1 MHEKNC
7 LIKFYMLRYF
17 YAMCIIIS
25 FMSCNAPSG
34 IRRVWAIDDSEKIKQ
49 EDLENPLAN
58 NQNNKVWKKET
69 INIFGAKNEIIA
81 FQLIIQADASGVTN
95 VNVEISNLTNGA
107 STISGSASGPDDPY
121 DYRGRNVEMF
131 TEHYLNMIKRS
142 PPEWFF
148 SESAAPP
155 AYYTGWVPDCLIP
168 FSAPSGKGGA
178 PFSIEGNKNQGVWVD
193 LLIPK
198 NAVAGTYTGNAILTI
213 SDKIVE
219 AIPIFMKVYDFAL
232 PDSTHIKNMFGYN
245 PGALAQRHGL
255 SEGSNEYYNIEAKYQ
270 QMAHRHRFDLV
281 TGVANLDDM
290 TRYYKRY
297 YTGEIYTD
305 VSGYAGPGENIG
317 NTTFSI
323 GYGGDIPA
331 EYGKS
336 INSMTKSGWWVGSDA
351 WENWFIQNAPGVERH
366 KYLFPDEPDW
376 KGPEGAKGTGSM
388 DTIRMQAKWTHSN
401 PGTGKNI
408 PTLVTNTVKPGLKG
422 YVDFWSISAQ
432 EYTISLTP
440 EDIASERAGGHKFGI
455 YNGFRPGMGAVVSD
469 ADAIEFRVMPWI
481 VWKYKL
487 DQYFYW
493 STTFWR
499 DLNVFVNPLTYED
512 RINGDGTFLYPG
524 QDYVFPE
531 ENKNLAGP
539 LSSIR
544 AKNWRRGA
552 QDYEYLWLVKKAGLE
567 TELNN
572 IVNECIPTALWEAK
586 SQKDI
591 SWSSRGYKFEEYR
604 KQLAEL
610 LSSHSAKNK

>member
-1 MHEKNC
+1 M
-7 LIKFYMLRYF
+7 RYF
-17 YAMCIIIS
+17 YVAAIIIA
-25 FMSCNAPSG
+25 FTSCNAPSG
-34 IRRVWAIDDSEKIKQ
+34 IHRVWAIDDSEKIKQ
-49 EDLENPLAN
+49 EDLENTLAID
-58 NQNNKVWKKET
+58 QNNKVWKKNT

-81 FQLIIQADASGVTN
+81 FQLIIQAGTAGVTN
-95 VNVEISNLTNGA
+95 VNVEISNLTYGA
-107 STISGSASGPDDPY
+107 STIPGSASGPDDPY

-193 LLIPK
+193 ILIPN
-198 NAVAGTYTGNAILTI
+198 NAVAGIYKGNAILTI
-213 SDKIVE
+213 SDKVVE
-219 AIPIFMKVYDFAL
+219 TIPIFLKVYDFAL
-232 PDSTHIKNMFGYN
+232 TDSTHIKNMFGYY

-255 SEGSNEYYNIEAKYQ
+255 SEGSDEYYDIDAKYQ

-297 YTGEIYTD
+297 YTGEIYTAAN
-305 VSGYAGPGENIG
+305 GYAGPGENTG

-323 GYGGDIPA
+323 GYGGHIPA

-336 INSMTKSGWWVGSDA
+336 INSMTESGWWAGSDA
-351 WENWFIQNAPGVERH
+351 WENWFVQNAPGVIRH

-376 KGPEGAKGTGSM
+376 KGPAGAKGTGSM

-401 PGTGKNI
+401 PGAGRNI

-440 EDIASERAGGHKFGI
+440 EDIASERALGHKFGI

-524 QDYVFPE
+524 QDNVFPE
-531 ENKNLAGP
+531 ENRNLAGP

-567 TELNN
+567 TELNA
-572 IVNECIPTALWEAK
+572 IVNECVPAGLWEAK
-586 SQKDI
+586 SLKDI
-591 SWSSRGYKFEEYR
+591 SWSNRGYKFEEYR
-604 KQLAEL
+604 KHLAEL